1 MLKQSAEEAGT
12 PQHQVK
18 ANMDS
23 LACMIE
29 YAEEQVLVRWNTSV
43 CVRNYARC
51 S

>member
-12 PQHQVK
+12 PQHQIK

-29 YAEEQVLVRWNTSV
+29 YAEEQVCV
-43 CVRNYARC
+43 CARSGC
-51 S
+51 